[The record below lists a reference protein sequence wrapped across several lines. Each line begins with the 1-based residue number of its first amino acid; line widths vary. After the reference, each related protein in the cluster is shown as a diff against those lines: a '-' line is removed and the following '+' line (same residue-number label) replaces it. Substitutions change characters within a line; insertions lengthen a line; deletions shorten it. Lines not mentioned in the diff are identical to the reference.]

1 MIDPDITPEL
11 LQTIDVLETLEN
23 LYDTAPTDEITK
35 ILIDSG

>member
-11 LQTIDVLETLEN
+11 LQTIDVPEILEN
-23 LYDTAPTDEITK
+23 LYDTAPIDEITK

>member
-11 LQTIDVLETLEN
+11 LQTIDILETLEN
-23 LYDTAPTDEITK
+23 LYYISPTDEIAK